1 VTENNEETNPHG
13 SARIT
18 PGPPEFAGPPPAG
31 SGWRQAWSNPAVQ
44 AGAALAAIVVIAV
57 IGITA
62 LGQGDQAGTT
72 AASMPDTSL
81 ETTTTLPITTSCKM
95 ELAGWLDYA
104 LSPGGS
110 LAAVAAEFGTSSA
123 EYDAVETAWAKF
135 AENLYV
141 IGADAASTIAVQSL
155 ADDCDTIS
163 DRYLPG
169 RIAPN

>member
-1 VTENNEETNPHG
+1 MAENNEEINPHG
-13 SARIT
+13 SAPVT
-18 PGPPEFAGPPPAG
+18 PGPSQFAGPPSAG
-31 SGWRQAWSNPAVQ
+31 SGWRRAWSNPVVK
-44 AGAALAAIVVIAV
+44 AGAALAAIVAIVVA
-57 IGITA
+57 ITA
-62 LGQGDQAGTT
+62 LGQGEPAVSNAPSG
-72 AASMPDTSL
+72 PETSV

-155 ADDCDTIS
+155 ADDCDTIG
-163 DRYLPG
+163 DRYIPG

>member
-1 VTENNEETNPHG
+1 M
-13 SARIT
+13 
-18 PGPPEFAGPPPAG
+18 
-31 SGWRQAWSNPAVQ
+31 Q
-44 AGAALAAIVVIAV
+44 AGAALAAILVIAV
-57 IGITA
+57 VGITA
-62 LGQGDQAGTT
+62 LSQGDQAGSTT
-72 AASMPDTSL
+72 ASRPDTSV

-95 ELAGWLDYA
+95 ELAGWLDHA

-141 IGADAASTIAVQSL
+141 IGADAASTIAAQSL
-155 ADDCDTIS
+155 ADDCDTIG